1 MTKYSRTRCAP
12 PRSARPSTRAPNPRR
27 PNGSAGTRTTR
38 PRCATTSGREAR
50 TNGANCPT
58 APTWRSWAAPGTS
71 TTSPWPS
78 RTEGNASANSRR
90 RSAGSDDCAAGSA
103 ATRPVPGRTDGL
115 PRPIRFGLPVLVAG
129 GAQRMQATPAAPE
142 QEHARHGDEQE
153 TLLRPL
159 PVRGDPPHGH
169 HVRGQGDGRAEQEQ
183 PHPHRAARGGEEPTA
198 HAGQHAPQPSPHTP
212 PPPERVTIIRGQTQL
227 VVQARVHP
235 VIGRP
240 LRARRPRQRR
250 PHAGRLVQSAHV
262 QAAMMHAGQ
271 HARHPRVQPIPV
283 EPDRRARREDAHPIR
298 QAGRHIRAREPRR
311 LVRRRRARP
320 GPRGQQPVRPVHAFD
335 EPVHRTRVGDRRREP
350 AVQTVQ
356 TRIRPTHPDLQD
368 RAVRRVQARRLHIHP
383 KQQRIVHT
391 RSGLF
396 IAFS

>member
-90 RSAGSDDCAAGSA
+90 RSAGSNDCAAGSA

-153 TLLRPL
+153 TLLRP
-159 PVRGDPPHGH
+159 PARTGRPATRPPCTGPGGWT
-169 HVRGQGDGRAEQEQ
+169 RRT
-183 PHPHRAARGGEEPTA
+183 RAAAPT
-198 HAGQHAPQPSPHTP
+198 
-212 PPPERVTIIRGQTQL
+212 
-227 VVQARVHP
+227 
-235 VIGRP
+235 
-240 LRARRPRQRR
+240 PR
-250 PHAGRLVQSAHV
+250 
-262 QAAMMHAGQ
+262 
-271 HARHPRVQPIPV
+271 
-283 EPDRRARREDAHPIR
+283 
-298 QAGRHIRAREPRR
+298 
-311 LVRRRRARP
+311 
-320 GPRGQQPVRPVHAFD
+320 GPRGRGTNGPRGPARPA
-335 EPVHRTRVGDRRREP
+335 
-350 AVQTVQ
+350 A
-356 TRIRPTHPDLQD
+356 
-368 RAVRRVQARRLHIHP
+368 
-383 KQQRIVHT
+383 
-391 RSGLF
+391 
-396 IAFS
+396 